1 MKLLAFLGILVIFSL
16 QPSVAVAKSGHV
28 YVALEQLTGFG
39 GAPPMILRYPLKN
52 NVIGKDPD
60 LTYPSY
66 AGPLAFD
73 AAGNL
78 YAGQGSLQ
86 QFFTGKISAFHPGKT
101 TPFATYL
108 VPGFYQDYYI
118 TSCAVDP
125 AGYLTFGYVGYVT
138 SSAEP
143 ITGLATYR
151 LSDGTIMN
159 VTKLGQQSFQDPVEG
174 MTFDAQAHLYISF
187 NGQIVAFQSVRARQ
201 LKLLGKINAK
211 TFGGSGPG
219 GLAVSASGFLYA
231 VDLPG
236 GKASISSF
244 HLGDFG
250 NVQPVRVLVPSKGVN
265 SIVACCSSWGP
276 SVLWY
281 AMTVTGGRI
290 YMPFFVEMKSG
301 RSKTGLYQFG
311 AFENGRSEPTQ
322 IVPILRSPP
331 DTPYVA
337 EAALVGP

>member
-1 MKLLAFLGILVIFSL
+1 MKLLAFLGVLAAISL

-39 GAPPMILRYPLKN
+39 GAPPMILRYPLEN
-52 NVIGKDPD
+52 NVIGNSPD
-60 LTYPSY
+60 LTYPSF

-78 YAGQGSLQ
+78 YAGTGSLQ
-86 QFFTGKISAFHPGKT
+86 PFFTSAIAAFHPGET
-101 TPFATYL
+101 TPFAGYG
-108 VPGFYQDYYI
+108 VPGPYQDYYI

-125 AGYLTFGYVGYVT
+125 AGYLSFGYIGYIT
-138 SSAEP
+138 SSTEP
-143 ITGLATYR
+143 VTGIATYR
-151 LSDGTIMN
+151 LSDGTVMN
-159 VTKLGQQSFQDPVEG
+159 ITKLGQQIFQNPIEG

-187 NGQIVAFQSVRARQ
+187 NGQIIAFQSVRTRQ
-201 LKLLGKINAK
+201 LKLLGKSYAPI
-211 TFGGSGPG
+211 FGGSGPG

-236 GKASISSF
+236 ARASISSY
-244 HLGDFG
+244 HLGEFG
-250 NVQPVRVLVPSKGVN
+250 NVQPARVLMPSKGVN

-281 AMTVTGGRI
+281 SISVSGGRI
-290 YMPFFVEMKSG
+290 YMPFFVAMKSG

-311 AFENGRSEPTQ
+311 AFQNGRSEPTQ
-322 IVPILRSPP
+322 VVSIVRSPP
-331 DTPYVA
+331 NEPYVA